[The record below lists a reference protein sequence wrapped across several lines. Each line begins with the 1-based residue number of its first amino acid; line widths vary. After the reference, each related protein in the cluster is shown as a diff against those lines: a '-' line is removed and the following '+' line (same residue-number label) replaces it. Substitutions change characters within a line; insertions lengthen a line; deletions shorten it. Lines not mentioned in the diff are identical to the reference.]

1 MISELVIRQTH
12 LCVNVL
18 VFCFCRNQDD
28 QRLQLGNGVSTLL
41 DDLKQANQMGSYAAF
56 MNSLRNVGQ
65 L

>member
-1 MISELVIRQTH
+1 MFLFF
-12 LCVNVL
+12 
-18 VFCFCRNQDD
+18 VFVEIMMNP

-41 DDLKQANQMGSYAAF
+41 DDLKQANKMGSYAAF